1 MAKRTLLPG
10 IIGLIMTGIPVY
22 AHHSFAAEYLES
34 QSMSIEG
41 DVREFQFRN
50 PHAVLLVDARDA
62 GGQVQVYAAE
72 WAGAGR
78 LGRMG
83 IDTTTL
89 KPGDHVIVT
98 GSPGRNPSEY
108 RIHLRQIQRPSDGW
122 SWRMGRDGRR

>member
-98 GSPGRNPSEY
+98 GSPGRNSSEH
-108 RIHLRQIQRPSDGW
+108 RIHLKKIRRPNDGW
-122 SWRMGRDGRR
+122 AWERGRRP